1 MSITIKRTGAA
12 VHVLEGAHTLPEGT
26 PVQLFTGKELQ
37 GLELERRDILDLQM
51 PSFIRG
57 DEDEDAGELFFL

>member
-37 GLELERRDILDLQM
+37 GLEQERRDMLDLQM
-51 PSFIRG
+51 SSFIRG